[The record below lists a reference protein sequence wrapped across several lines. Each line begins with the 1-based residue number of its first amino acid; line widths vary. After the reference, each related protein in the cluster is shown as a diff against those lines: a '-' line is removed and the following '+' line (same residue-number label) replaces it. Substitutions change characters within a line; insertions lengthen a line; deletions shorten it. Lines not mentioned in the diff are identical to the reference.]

1 MRAFVGAELTPK
13 VFTGQKMI
21 ALCISEPSAGSDVA
35 SLQTTMELTEDGE
48 FVLSGEKK
56 WITCAAYA
64 DYFTVACRT
73 RDHTRQGET
82 GMRTPIV

>member
-1 MRAFVGAELTPK
+1 
-13 VFTGQKMI
+13 
-21 ALCISEPSAGSDVA
+21 
-35 SLQTTMELTEDGE
+35 MELTEDGE